1 MKKPKIFDEW
11 FDIVYEISEQGEYVA
26 YEIWSEEECDEC
38 YEFLKKLMKVE
49 NLDEQYIE
57 EKE

>member
-1 MKKPKIFDEW
+1 MKKTKIFDEL
-11 FDIVYEISEQGEYVA
+11 FDMVYPGSETGDNEA
-26 YEIWSEEECDEC
+26 FDTWSEEECDEC
-38 YEFLKKLMKVE
+38 YEFLKKLMKIE